1 MVLAMPAK
9 SARIYRAF
17 DHFMA
22 QAGRGAARSA
32 HTRLVAEAGKAARAY
47 SGGAGDAAALGEVL
61 DSTWASYLGLVWV
74 ETVTRA
80 GVLTA
85 ESLGAA
91 AIDAGVFDRAAR
103 QYLDRNGRSHGAG
116 IAATSR
122 KAIQKSIDDGREAKE
137 TPAEIGRRILDDA
150 EAAAVWR
157 AATIGSTE
165 AHAAGN
171 LGALTGAVQTLRGW
185 AKVWTAPRAAGVTC
199 DQHKSTHGQRR
210 GLREAFDVAN
220 DYETDNPARDAMNY
234 PGDGE
239 HGARASN
246 VINCRCAMEFRR
258 LQQ

>member
-1 MVLAMPAK
+1 MLMAVPAK

-17 DHFMA
+17 DSFMA
-22 QAGRGAARSA
+22 QAGRGASRSA
-32 HTRLVAEAGKAARAY
+32 HTRLVAEAGKAARAFA
-47 SGGAGDAAALGEVL
+47 GGAGDAAALAEVL
-61 DSTWASYLGLVWV
+61 DSTWTAYLGLVWV

-91 AIDAGVFDRAAR
+91 ADAGVFDRAAR
-103 QYLDRNGRSHGAG
+103 LYLDRNARTRGAG
-116 IAATSR
+116 IAETSR

-137 TPAEIGRRILDDA
+137 TPAEIGRRIIDDA
-150 EAAAVWR
+150 EAAGVWR
-157 AATIGSTE
+157 SATIGLTE
-165 AHAAGN
+165 SHAAGN
-171 LGALTGAVQTLRGW
+171 FGALTGAVQTLRGW
-185 AKVWTAPRAAGVTC
+185 LKVWTAPRAAGVTC

-210 GLREAFDVAN
+210 PLRDTFAVVN
-220 DYETDNPARDAMNY
+220 DYEPDVPAEAMNY

-258 LQQ
+258 